1 MLAQSLR
8 LKRSDVSEHGHVTG
22 GNEDTMSTIVV
33 IDDEENIRSSLQE
46 RLTIDGYHVWVA
58 PDGRKGLQLYHDH
71 QVDLVIT
78 DVLMPEMDGL
88 EVVRALRRFN
98 STIPIIVMSGGGGR
112 DFDFLIEAEE
122 FGATRTLSKP
132 FRLEEIVALVH
143 ELLDSHGHPHT

>member
-1 MLAQSLR
+1 
-8 LKRSDVSEHGHVTG
+8 
-22 GNEDTMSTIVV
+22 MSTIVV
-33 IDDEENIRSSLQE
+33 IDDEAHIRSSLQE
-46 RLTIDGYHVWVA
+46 RLAMDGYQVWVA
-58 PDGRKGLQLYHDH
+58 PDGRKGMRLYHDH

-112 DFDFLIEAEE
+112 DLDFLIEAEE

-132 FRLEEIVALVH
+132 FRLEDIVPLVH
-143 ELLDSHGHPHT
+143 ELLDTNGHPHT